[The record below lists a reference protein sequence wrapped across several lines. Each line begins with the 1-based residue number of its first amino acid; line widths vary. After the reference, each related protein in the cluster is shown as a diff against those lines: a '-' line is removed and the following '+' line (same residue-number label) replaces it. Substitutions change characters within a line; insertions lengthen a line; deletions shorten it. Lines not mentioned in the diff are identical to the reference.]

1 MSRQWSFEVI
11 KLDQIIQVDSII
23 ADRGAYPWH
32 EIDARDWVDPN
43 GMFSIGKSV
52 TSLSTKLI
60 VKNQHRQLDNKTAEV
75 NTNASLSKTL
85 FARFYSFLISSMPP
99 FSNVSVRYIPALDF
113 STLFSNISGFY
124 NGWIR

>member
-32 EIDARDWVDPN
+32 GIDARDWVDPN

-52 TSLSTKLI
+52 PSVSTKLI
-60 VKNQHRQLDNKTAEV
+60 VKNQPTQRLTQMPVYLK
-75 NTNASLSKTL
+75 L
-85 FARFYSFLISSMPP
+85 YSQDS
-99 FSNVSVRYIPALDF
+99 
-113 STLFSNISGFY
+113 
-124 NGWIR
+124 IRS